1 MSSSRPT
8 VSEPEKQGRIKQL
21 AETYRMAK
29 RSDPKLGLWIAG
41 SFVVGV
47 LVGLV
52 VFGFA
57 TGHSSTIGWI
67 LTAVGSLMLGVVA
80 ALVVFSRR
88 AQKAAYAQME
98 GQVGAAAGALQLLKR
113 GWRLDTAI
121 AFNKQQDV
129 VHRVIGPPGVVLVG
143 EGNAGRVKALL
154 TSERRR
160 HERVISEIPVHE
172 IICGNGEGQVPLPKI
187 ARHIQKMKRQV
198 KPAEITDVLARLKAI
213 DASRPAVPLPKGPV
227 PTSMKGMRGN
237 FRGR

>member
-1 MSSSRPT
+1 MSTTRPT
-8 VSEPEKQGRIKQL
+8 PPEPEKQGRLRQF
-21 AETYRMAK
+21 AQTYQMARK
-29 RSDPKLGLWIAG
+29 SDRALGLWILGA
-41 SFVVGV
+41 FVVGA
-47 LVGLV
+47 LVG
-52 VFGFA
+52 FGLFWLA
-57 TGHSSTIGWI
+57 AGHRSTLGLI
-67 LTAVGSLMLGVVA
+67 LTVVGSLMLGVLA

-113 GWRLDTAI
+113 GWRMDTAI

-129 VHRVIGPPGVVLVG
+129 VHRVVGPPGVILVG
-143 EGNAGRVKALL
+143 EGNPGRVKALL

-172 IICGNGEGQVPLPKI
+172 IVCGNGEGQIPLPKL

-213 DASRPAVPLPKGPV
+213 DASRPAIPLPKGPV

>member
-1 MSSSRPT
+1 MSSPRPT
-8 VSEPEKQGRIKQL
+8 PPEPEKQGRIKQF

-29 RSDPKLGLWIAG
+29 RSDPQLGLWIAG
-41 SFVVGV
+41 SFVLGL
-47 LVGLV
+47 LVGLL
-52 VFGFA
+52 VFGLA
-57 TGHSSTIGWI
+57 AGHSSTIGWI
-67 LTAVGSLMLGVVA
+67 FTAVGSLMLGVLA

-129 VHRVIGPPGVVLVG
+129 VHRVVGPPGVILVG
-143 EGNAGRVKALL
+143 EGNPGRVKVLL

-160 HERVISEIPVHE
+160 HERVIAEIPVHE
-172 IICGNGEGQVPLPKI
+172 MICGNGEGQVPLRKI
-187 ARHIQKMKRQV
+187 ARRIQKMKRQV

-213 DASRPAVPLPKGPV
+213 DASRPAVPMPKGPV

>member
-8 VSEPEKQGRIKQL
+8 LPEPEKQGRIKQF
-21 AETYRMAK
+21 AETYRMASK
-29 RSDPKLGLWIAG
+29 SDPQLGLWIAG
-41 SFVVGV
+41 SFVVGA
-47 LVGLV
+47 LVGFG
-52 VFGFA
+52 VFWLA
-57 TGHSSTIGWI
+57 AGHRSTLGMI
-67 LTAVGSLMLGVVA
+67 LTVVGAVMLGVLA
-80 ALVVFSRR
+80 ALITFSRR

-143 EGNAGRVKALL
+143 EGNAGRVKGLL

-160 HERVISEIPVHE
+160 HERVISEVPVHE
-172 IICGNGEGQVPLPKI
+172 VICGNGEGQVPLPKI

-213 DASRPAVPLPKGPV
+213 DASRPVVPMPKGPV